1 MSSDNRPAGDGL
13 SDEDFADRVAGQTS
27 SDLEAEPVFER
38 EKSGATTDAEVSD
51 IDADS
56 LSDD

>member
-1 MSSDNRPAGDGL
+1 MSDDTRPAGDGL
-13 SDEDFADRVAGQTS
+13 SDEEFAERVAGQTS
-27 SDLEAEPVFER
+27 SDLAAEPVFER
-38 EKSGATTDAEVSD
+38 ENAGATTDTEVAD